1 MDIEAFP
8 EKPLPFNKLI
18 VLSNDIAF
26 GDPNQVAK
34 DSTIAGFRIYNN
46 LKKISSGKLFKQ

>member
-26 GDPNQVAK
+26 GDPN
-34 DSTIAGFRIYNN
+34 
-46 LKKISSGKLFKQ
+46 